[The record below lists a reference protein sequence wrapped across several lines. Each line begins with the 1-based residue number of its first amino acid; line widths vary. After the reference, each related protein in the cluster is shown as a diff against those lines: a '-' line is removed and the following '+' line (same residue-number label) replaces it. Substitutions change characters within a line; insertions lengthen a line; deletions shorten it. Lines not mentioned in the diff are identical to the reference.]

1 MFKVS
6 SEIELSWVI
15 KLEEGRFGL
24 ALEKTKEK
32 KKKQEVINVVFTT
45 SNISANYKLF

>member
-15 KLEEGRFGL
+15 KFEEGRFGL

-32 KKKQEVINVVFTT
+32 KKKVINVVFTI
-45 SNISANYKLF
+45 SNITANYKLF